1 VGEQKR
7 NDGQK
12 IGATTASVGG
22 TMETQS
28 EVQSRSKTVSENAME
43 RFIRKTR
50 ALFARESDLDKR
62 WNGLR
67 PILAEL
73 LADPEVIAASKR
85 WPDCVPANGRAE
97 NLLFYEDPEYGF
109 AINGLTKGEARHG
122 QRARIHDHAH
132 IYTLYG
138 VLDGRERVIRYD
150 RLDDRSKSNY
160 VEIREASDVL
170 VGPGEIDLVKPYEI
184 HTELTVGERTVAVI
198 IRSQK
203 GGDFN
208 QGRYIPEK
216 NEYYE
221 SLGPRQ
227 TPCEMLPKD

>member
-1 VGEQKR
+1 
-7 NDGQK
+7 
-12 IGATTASVGG
+12 
-22 TMETQS
+22 METQPAIQPHT
-28 EVQSRSKTVSENAME
+28 ETQRENAKD

-50 ALFARESDLDKR
+50 ELFAKEAELDKR
-62 WNGLR
+62 WNALR

-73 LADPEVIAASKR
+73 LADPELIEASKK

-97 NLLFYEDPEYGF
+97 NLLFYEDKEFGF
-109 AINGLTKGEARHG
+109 AINGLTKGQARQG
-122 QRARIHDHAH
+122 AAARIHDHAH

-138 VLDGRERVIRYD
+138 VLDGRERIVRYD
-150 RLDDRSKSNY
+150 RIDDRSKPGYAEIKESSN
-160 VEIREASDVL
+160 VL
-170 VGPGEIDLVKPYEI
+170 CGPGEIDLVRPYEV

-227 TPCEMLPKD
+227 TPCEMLPK

>member
-1 VGEQKR
+1 
-7 NDGQK
+7 
-12 IGATTASVGG
+12 
-22 TMETQS
+22 METQAAARTDIQQQ
-28 EVQSRSKTVSENAME
+28 EENPME

-50 ALFARESDLDKR
+50 ALFAKERDLEKR
-62 WNGLR
+62 WTALR
-67 PILAEL
+67 PALAEL
-73 LADPEVIAASKR
+73 LADPEVVEAAKH

-97 NLLFYEDPEYGF
+97 NLLFYEDPDFGF

-122 QRARIHDHAH
+122 QPARIHDHAH

-138 VLDGRERVIRYD
+138 VLDGRERVVRYD
-150 RLDDRSKSNY
+150 RLDDRSRLDY
-160 VEIREASDVL
+160 AEIRESSNVL
-170 VGPGEIDLVKPYEI
+170 VSPGEIDLVKPYEI
-184 HTELTVGERTVAVI
+184 HTEITVGERTVAII

-216 NEYYE
+216 NGYYE

-227 TPCEMLPKD
+227 TPCEMLPKR